1 MESGEHMP
9 DKPRFVREL
18 ARVCAPGG
26 RVIVVTWCHRRG
38 GAPPPLAGG
47 GACRTGPLEGETTGW
62 GHAATRRHLAVA
74 GGSAPQQQRGC
85 GRRAPRPWRSASW
98 QSPALGTRPAPPP
111 GYPDARL
118 GDSTCTPSAS
128 RPGTDSTRTRP
139 TRRVLREGES
149 LSAEEASLLDSICA
163 AYYLPAWC
171 SVADYEALFRKE
183 GLVGEPACGARCL
196 PA

>member
-1 MESGEHMP
+1 MLPPGATWRS
-9 DKPRFVREL
+9 REGACRSSSEAVAAERL
-18 ARVCAPGG
+18 APGG
-26 RVIVVTWCHRRG
+26 
-38 GAPPPLAGG
+38 APAGSRP
-47 GACRTGPLEGETTGW
+47 AW
-62 GHAATRRHLAVA
+62 GLDLHPR
-74 GGSAPQQQRGC
+74 
-85 GRRAPRPWRSASW
+85 PRPWRSASW

-118 GDSTCTPSAS
+118 GDSTCTPSAP